1 VLYQAMFVLPT
12 DVKFASAETPAPLHA
27 CFGEFVSALS
37 PEIGQRELHAE
48 VVWSSVHGVAVLS
61 ASERIPPAVMDER
74 LELIAA
80 GLGATPQTPTGSWP
94 RRPSQGFAEWVTA
107 VAQLRAEMRSSRRVI
122 GSLHSSVGYRTP
134 TKPRIA
140 WQERMSTASLDRVI
154 RCRSRAPC
162 PGRRSILRALASLD
176 PGRRSRWE
184 SGVRLAGASGGS
196 EAEHAHGA

>member
-1 VLYQAMFVLPT
+1 MFVLPT

-80 GLGATPQTPTGSWP
+80 GLGATPQTPTGS
-94 RRPSQGFAEWVTA
+94 
-107 VAQLRAEMRSSRRVI
+107 
-122 GSLHSSVGYRTP
+122 
-134 TKPRIA
+134 
-140 WQERMSTASLDRVI
+140 
-154 RCRSRAPC
+154 
-162 PGRRSILRALASLD
+162 
-176 PGRRSRWE
+176 
-184 SGVRLAGASGGS
+184 
-196 EAEHAHGA
+196 